1 MLRANTNDLMEIYD
15 EPGFSIRKVRRP
27 MWSDSNHRNIV
38 VTLDFNGE
46 EVPFVASPDDCT
58 DYGPKIYQ
66 DCIDGKYGDIAEFSA
81 PEKTP
86 EQLESIAHSEL
97 DRRLQSLM
105 TTENQALAE
114 VDDEFKKAY
123 KSQIKA
129 LLDVKKQK
137 GWPGNVIWPDEG
149 E

>member
-1 MLRANTNDLMEIYD
+1 MKIEN
-15 EPGFSIRKVRRP
+15 IRNPK
-27 MWSDSNHRNIV
+27 WADSNHTAIIV
-38 VTLDFNGE
+38 DIDLNGE
-46 EVPFVASPDDCT
+46 TVPFVASPNDCT

-66 DCIDGKYGDIAEFSA
+66 DCLDGKHGKIADFSV
-81 PEKTP
+81 PEKTM
-86 EQLESIAHSEL
+86 EELEGLAKSEL

-114 VDDEFKKAY
+114 VDDDFKKSY
-123 KSQIKA
+123 KMKIKE

-137 GWPGNVIWPDEG
+137 GWPRNVVWPDEG

>member
-1 MLRANTNDLMEIYD
+1 MKIENIKSPRWANTSHTLITVDLD
-15 EPGFSIRKVRRP
+15 
-27 MWSDSNHRNIV
+27 
-38 VTLDFNGE
+38 LNGE
-46 EVPFVASPDDCT
+46 TVLFVASPTDCT

-66 DCIDGKYGDIAEFSA
+66 DCLDGKYGDIAEFSV
-81 PEKTP
+81 PEKTT
-86 EQLESIAHSEL
+86 EELEGLAKSEL

-114 VDDEFKKAY
+114 VDDDFKKSY
-123 KSQIKA
+123 KMKIKA

-137 GWPGNVIWPDEG
+137 GWPGNVVWPDE

>member
-1 MLRANTNDLMEIYD
+1 MKIENIQNPRWANSSHTLITVDLD
-15 EPGFSIRKVRRP
+15 
-27 MWSDSNHRNIV
+27 
-38 VTLDFNGE
+38 LDGE
-46 EVPFVASPDDCT
+46 TVLFVASPNDCT

-66 DCIDGKYGDIAEFSA
+66 DCIDEKYGEIAEFSA
-81 PEKTP
+81 PEKTT
-86 EQLESIAHSEL
+86 EELDSLAKSEL

-114 VDDEFKKAY
+114 VDDDFKKSY
-123 KSQIKA
+123 KMKIKE

-137 GWPGNVIWPDEG
+137 GWPDNIIWPE